1 MLNTGFNEAMFDASF
16 SKKGKKMFEKA
27 TKKVELKAA
36 QNGVFYLPKGKY
48 IVKIGNAENE
58 FEIK

>member
-1 MLNTGFNEAMFDASF
+1 MFDASF
-16 SKKGKKMFEKA
+16 SEKGKKMYKKA

-36 QNGVFYLPKGKY
+36 KNGIFYLPKGKY
-48 IVKIGNAENE
+48 RAKIGNAENE

>member
-1 MLNTGFNEAMFDASF
+1 MY
-16 SKKGKKMFEKA
+16 KKA

-36 QNGVFYLPKGKY
+36 KNGIFYLPKGKY